1 MRTGCVVWP
10 AELWGTSHDS
20 QQPNSLVWAPCLE
33 CRWKR
38 NLICIQVQSN
48 HPYKLTTAR
57 LRTLFNI
64 CLFFNP
70 VFLFCFVFKAHV
82 CFPIQVLAS
91 FSLPSFYVFLDRGAV
106 SAHCLVAISHQ
117 CLDPGFLH
125 VFHSLK
131 VANMPS

>member
-57 LRTLFNI
+57 LKTLFNNCFLI
-64 CLFFNP
+64 Q
-70 VFLFCFVFKAHV
+70 FLFCFVFKAQV
-82 CFPIQVLAS
+82 CFPIPVLAS
-91 FSLPSFYVFLDRGAV
+91 FSLPIFYGFFLDSCAV
-106 SAHCLVAISHQ
+106 SSHCLVATTHQ
-117 CLDPGFLH
+117 CLDPGFLQ

-131 VANMPS
+131 VANMLS